1 MNPVS
6 DQAPDFRSQR
16 FLLPKEAFAY
26 AVGPQSHPTDL
37 ITPATWSSIMALPD
51 DVSIRTTNHFGSML
65 KDLWWCWGEWTAL
78 AFTSLRAVIEAM
90 TIGLHFQCSGD
101 RSEFDDWTQGG
112 EIGFGR
118 AADKC
123 MAHTARLEAALQAS
137 AGDDLFRQRTK
148 DNDGGLVRRLFRIL
162 SHYAHGQPRFTD
174 ADIWSSNGPV
184 LVPAAVKTWRDLYL
198 STYAVALLEA
208 RLAEPALDHLGSGS
222 ENTAEELFRLVV
234 GAVPDGME
242 AKRLLEAVPVDVWHS
257 HYV

>member
-1 MNPVS
+1 VRVAVDS
-6 DQAPDFRSQR
+6 ADYFQASVFN
-16 FLLPKEAFAY
+16 LLTGFY
-26 AVGPQSHPTDL
+26 
-37 ITPATWSSIMALPD
+37 
-51 DVSIRTTNHFGSML
+51 R
-65 KDLWWCWGEWTAL
+65 L

-90 TIGLHFQCSGD
+90 TIGLHFQRSGD
-101 RSEFDDWTQGG
+101 RAEFDDWTQGG

-148 DNDGGLVRRLFRIL
+148 DNDGGLVRRLFRTL

-184 LVPAAVKTWRDLYL
+184 FVPAAVKTWRDLYL

-208 RLAEPALDHLGSGS
+208 RLAEPALEHLGSGS